1 MPVVSQP
8 TLANIATNCL
18 EVNRVAG
25 VAVDCK
31 TSSLDAV
38 VADAVR
44 VPRLRGGFLAEE
56 KKDIFTK
63 MKKRTGL
70 EYGKY
75 DTPEKVKK
83 S

>member
-44 VPRLRGGFLAEE
+44 VARLRGGFLAEE

-63 MKKRTGL
+63 LKK
-70 EYGKY
+70 ENWIEVWKI
-75 DTPEKVKK
+75 
-83 S
+83 